1 MGRSLSSTRRVT
13 VGMPQGSILGPL
25 LFLVY
30 INDIYKCF
38 TYASMALFA
47 DDAALSYLSSC
58 QEDLELK
65 LNIHLKNVACWLEE
79 NKLTLHISKS
89 KFMHIADSRKLKD
102 TSHLILVLSLM
113 TAPREAKFKYLG
125 IVINDKL
132 SWADLLILRERRLI
146 KDSNGKLSWA
156 DHIDFARKKINHLC
170 S

>member
-1 MGRSLSSTRRVT
+1 
-13 VGMPQGSILGPL
+13 MPQGSILGPL

-30 INDIYKCF
+30 INDIYKSF

-47 DDAALSYLSSC
+47 DDAALSYSSSC

-65 LNIHLKNVACWLEE
+65 LNIYLKNVACWLEE

-102 TSHLILVLSLM
+102 TSHPILVLSLM

-125 IVINDKL
+125 IVIN
-132 SWADLLILRERRLI
+132 
-146 KDSNGKLSWA
+146 GKLSWA